1 MSKSDLMDD
10 RSLNGNILIV
20 DDKADN
26 LRLLSRMLGQ
36 RGYEVRSAISGS
48 AALMAVRALPPDLI
62 LLDINMPA
70 MNGYQV
76 CEELK
81 ACEQTGAIPVIF
93 LSALSDTADKVKAF
107 RVGGADYITKP
118 FQVEEVLARVENQLT
133 LRQMQLKLQQSN
145 QTLMQEVQQRKQA
158 QDILQDSEAA
168 LRQRTQE
175 LEVALEELRLT
186 QMQLVQS
193 EKMSSL
199 GQLVAGVAHEINNPI
214 NFIHG
219 NLRPARDYAEH
230 LLMLIHAYQKSA
242 PTPPELQAQMDSID
256 LEFVKQDLPQLL
268 ESMQVGIDRIM
279 GIVRSLRTFSRLDEA
294 DIKTVDLHDGLDST
308 LMILS
313 NRLKQDDHQD
323 DHNDGVEIVK
333 RYGDLPR
340 VECYPGQLN
349 QVFMN
354 ILTNALDAI
363 EDENSQRLAQG
374 RSPIPGQVTISTW
387 MTEAQTVHIGILDN
401 GPGMPDSVQQR
412 LFDPFF
418 TTKPIGR
425 GTGLGM
431 SISYRI
437 ITERHRG
444 TLTCT
449 STLGQ
454 GTEFVITIPL
464 QQSRSQP
471 QPRQR
476 EEVGLSPEPC

>member
-1 MSKSDLMDD
+1 MSKPDLNEK
-10 RSLNGNILIV
+10 LPLTGNILIV

-62 LLDINMPA
+62 LLDINMPN
-70 MNGYQV
+70 MTGYEV
-76 CEELK
+76 CETLK
-81 ACEQTGAIPVIF
+81 ASTQTDAIPIIF

-107 RVGGADYITKP
+107 QIGGADYITKP

-133 LRQMQLKLQQSN
+133 LRQMQLRLEQSN
-145 QTLMQEVQQRKQA
+145 EQLMQEVQQRRQA
-158 QDILQDSEAA
+158 QDILQRSEAA
-168 LRQRTQE
+168 LRQRTEE
-175 LEVALEELRLT
+175 LEAALEELRIA

-230 LLMLIHAYQKSA
+230 LLSLIQIYQRDL
-242 PTPPELQAQMDSID
+242 PTTPELQTQMDSID

-294 DIKTVDLHDGLDST
+294 EIKTVDLHEGIDST

-313 NRLKQDDHQD
+313 NRIQQDDRSY
-323 DHNDGVEIVK
+323 GVAVF
-333 RYGDLPR
+333 RHYGTLPP
-340 VECYPGQLN
+340 VECFPGQLN

-363 EDENSQRLAQG
+363 EDEQQQCLNEG
-374 RSPIPGQVTISTW
+374 RSPVAGEIHISTQI
-387 MTEAQTVHIGILDN
+387 TDGNQVQIRILDN
-401 GPGMPDSVQQR
+401 GPGMSDRVQQR

-437 ITERHRG
+437 ITERHHG
-444 TLTCT
+444 TLTCQ
-449 STLGQ
+449 STLGR

-464 QQSRSQP
+464 QQSCP
-471 QPRQR
+471 QIPSLMGPRGDRCPDQD
-476 EEVGLSPEPC
+476 SA

>member
-1 MSKSDLMDD
+1 MSKPDLMDD

-81 ACEQTGAIPVIF
+81 ACEQTGAIPIIF

-107 RVGGADYITKP
+107 QIGGADYITKP

-133 LRQMQLKLQQSN
+133 LRRMQLQLQHSN
-145 QTLMQEVQQRKQA
+145 QKLMQEVQQRKRA
-158 QDILQDSEAA
+158 QDILQDSETA

-175 LEVALEELRLT
+175 MEAALEELHLT

-230 LLMLIHAYQKSA
+230 LLMLIQAYQKSA

-313 NRLKQDDHQD
+313 NRIKQDDTS
-323 DHNDGVEIVK
+323 DGVAIVK
-333 RYGDLPR
+333 CYGDLPR

-374 RSPIPGQVTISTW
+374 RSPLPGQVTISTW

-471 QPRQR
+471 QPMHRR
-476 EEVGLSPEPC
+476 EEAGLSPEPC